1 MGLSMRAKQE
11 LTTTVAQR
19 YRGANRTEKSSIL
32 NDFVAD
38 TGYNRAYAALVLR
51 DCGRRVL
58 YSEDKEVVEVIAS
71 VKPRRGGGRPR
82 VYNDEV
88 RQAVEQLWVLFG
100 YMCGKRLVPV
110 IRSSLPFLD
119 TDKFLQVCPEVKETL
134 QHVSAATVDRL
145 LAPRRKAMRLKGN
158 SYTRGTAAL
167 SEQIP
172 IRTFGEWTN
181 VTPGH
186 LQIDLVGHDG
196 GTPSGQC
203 CFTLT
208 VTDVCL
214 GWTERRA
221 VLNRAARWV
230 KAALKEIRE
239 GIPFELLELHPD
251 NGSEFI
257 NHNLFQYCT
266 DTGLA
271 MTRSRAGRKND
282 NCYVEQKNFD
292 TVRKLVG
299 YARFVTPQ
307 AVEALN
313 QLYRVQGQLQNFVY
327 PSQKLI
333 SKERHGAKIIK
344 HYDHPQTPAQRLLDR
359 KDIPSK
365 VKKAVR
371 YRLASLNPIQ
381 LARQVAIL
389 QDTVASLAEHHRQSH
404 PDSQEYPA

>member
-1 MGLSMRAKQE
+1 MGLSMRTRQE
-11 LTTTVAQR
+11 LTVAVARR
-19 YRGANRTEKSSIL
+19 YRSANRREKGTML
-32 NDFVAD
+32 DDFVAD
-38 TGYNRAYAALVLR
+38 TGYSRAYAALVLR
-51 DCGRRVL
+51 NCGRRLL
-58 YSEDKEVVEVIAS
+58 YTLDESRVEAVAS
-71 VKPRRGGGRPR
+71 VKPRRAGGRPR
-82 VYNDEV
+82 VYTEEV
-88 RQAVEQLWVLFG
+88 RQAVEQLWELFG
-100 YMCGKRLVPV
+100 YLCGKRLVPV

-119 TDKFLQVCPEVKETL
+119 EEEFLQVSGPVTEAL
-134 QHVSAATVDRL
+134 GRISPATVDRL
-145 LAPRRKAMRLKGN
+145 LRARRAAMRLKGN

-172 IRTFGEWTN
+172 IRTFGEWQH
-181 VTPGH
+181 VAPGH

-208 VTDVCL
+208 ATDVCL

-221 VLNRAARWV
+221 VINRAAVWV
-230 KAALKEIRE
+230 KAALEEIRAA
-239 GIPFELLELHPD
+239 IPFPLIELHPD

-257 NHNLFQYCT
+257 NHNLFQYCK
-266 DTGLA
+266 DTHLA

-313 QLYRVQGQLQNFVY
+313 ELYRVQGQLQNFIY
-327 PSQKLI
+327 PSAKLI
-333 SKERHGAKIIK
+333 KKERRGAKVVK
-344 HYDHPQTPAQRLLDR
+344 KYDRPKTPAQRLLLR
-359 KDIPSK
+359 KDIPRA

-371 YRLASLNPIQ
+371 RHHSSLNPLR
-381 LARQVAIL
+381 LAHEVATL
-389 QDTVASLAEHHRQSH
+389 QDTVAALAERHRSA
-404 PDSQEYPA
+404 DGNTEECTA

>member
-1 MGLSMRAKQE
+1 MGLSMRARQE
-11 LTTTVAQR
+11 LTVAAARR
-19 YRGANRTEKSSIL
+19 YRSANRREKSLMLDS
-32 NDFVAD
+32 FVAD

-51 DCGRRVL
+51 DCGRRLL
-58 YSEDKEVVEVIAS
+58 YALDESMVEAVAS

-82 VYNDEV
+82 VYSEDV
-88 RQAVEQLWVLFG
+88 RQAVEQFWEQFG
-100 YMCGKRLVPV
+100 YLCGKRLVPV
-110 IRSSLPFLD
+110 IRSALRFLD
-119 TDKFLQVCPEVKETL
+119 EEEFLQVSPAVKQAL
-134 QHVSAATVDRL
+134 GVVSPATVDRML
-145 LAPRRKAMRLKGN
+145 KSRRAAMRLKGN

-172 IRTFGEWTN
+172 IRTFGEWKN
-181 VTPGH
+181 VVPGH
-186 LQIDLVGHDG
+186 VQIDLVGHDG

-221 VLNRAARWV
+221 VINRAAVWV
-230 KAALKEIRE
+230 KAALQEIRE
-239 GIPFELLELHPD
+239 AIPFPLIELHPD

-257 NHNLFQYCT
+257 NHNLFQYCK
-266 DTGLA
+266 DTHLA

-299 YARFVTPQ
+299 YARFATPE

-313 QLYRVQGQLQNFVY
+313 ELYRVQGQLQNFIY

-333 SKERHGAKIIK
+333 EKTRRGAKVVK
-344 HYDHPQTPAQRLLDR
+344 KYDRLKTPAQRLLGR
-359 KDIPSK
+359 KDIPRS

-371 YRLASLNPIQ
+371 RHHSSLNPLR
-381 LARQVAIL
+381 LAHEVATL
-389 QDTVASLAEHHRQSH
+389 QDTVAALAERHRS
-404 PDSQEYPA
+404 PDGNTEEHTA

>member
-1 MGLSMRAKQE
+1 MGLSMKTRQE
-11 LTTTVAQR
+11 LTVAVAPR
-19 YRGANRTEKSSIL
+19 YRSANRGEKGTIL
-32 NDFVAD
+32 DDFVAD

-51 DCGRRVL
+51 NCGRRLL
-58 YSEDKEVVEVIAS
+58 YALDGSMVEAVAS

-82 VYNDEV
+82 VYSEEV
-88 RQAVEQLWVLFG
+88 RQAVEQLWQKFG
-100 YMCGKRLVPV
+100 YLCGKRLVPV
-110 IRSSLPFLD
+110 IRSALPFLD
-119 TDKFLQVCPEVKETL
+119 DEEFLQIPQPVRQAL
-134 QHVSAATVDRL
+134 GRVSPATVDRL
-145 LAPRRKAMRLKGN
+145 LKARRAGMRLKGN
-158 SYTRGTAAL
+158 GYTRGTAAL

-172 IRTFGEWTN
+172 IRTFGEWKN
-181 VTPGH
+181 VVPGH
-186 LQIDLVGHDG
+186 VQIDLVGHDG

-221 VLNRAARWV
+221 VINRAAVWV
-230 KAALKEIRE
+230 KAALQEIRAA
-239 GIPFELLELHPD
+239 IPFALIELHPD

-257 NHNLFQYCT
+257 NLNLLKYCK

-299 YARFVTPQ
+299 YARFATPE

-313 QLYRVQGQLQNFVY
+313 ELYRVQGQLQNFIY

-333 SKERHGAKIIK
+333 EKERHGAKVTK
-344 HYDHPQTPAQRLLDR
+344 RYDRPKTPAQRLLAR
-359 KDIPSK
+359 KDIPRA
-365 VKKAVR
+365 VRKAVR
-371 YRLASLNPIQ
+371 HHQASLNPLR
-381 LARQVAIL
+381 LAHEVERL
-389 QDTVASLAEHHRQSH
+389 QDTVATLAERHRSAG
-404 PDSQEYPA
+404 SNTKEYSA